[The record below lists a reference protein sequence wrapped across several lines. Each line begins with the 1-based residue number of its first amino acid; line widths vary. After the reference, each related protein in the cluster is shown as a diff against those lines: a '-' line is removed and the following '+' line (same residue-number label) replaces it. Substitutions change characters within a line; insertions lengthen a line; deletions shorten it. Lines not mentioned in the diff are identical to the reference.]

1 MAFSETTKPTI
12 DGSGVSFN
20 QVVVD
25 KSAGSGPYLP
35 AHVRARFDG
44 ALVKSEWSH
53 AAQSGGIVNTTTAET
68 LAVAPSGSLRNY
80 LTRLDVSA
88 DALGAATELVVRD
101 GAGGTVL
108 WRLRLGDAGLDLKPV
123 VFDPPLKASA
133 ATLLEV
139 AMLAAV
145 TGAVYVNASG
155 FIAD

>member
-1 MAFSETTKPTI
+1 MGLEVR
-12 DGSGVSFN
+12 DGRLTGRVIPPLVN
-20 QVVVD
+20 
-25 KSAGSGPYLP
+25 
-35 AHVRARFDG
+35 ARRK
-44 ALVKSEWSH
+44 A
-53 AAQSGGIVNTTTAET
+53 
-68 LAVAPSGSLRNY
+68 
-80 LTRLDVSA
+80 
-88 DALGAATELVVRD
+88 ELVVRD